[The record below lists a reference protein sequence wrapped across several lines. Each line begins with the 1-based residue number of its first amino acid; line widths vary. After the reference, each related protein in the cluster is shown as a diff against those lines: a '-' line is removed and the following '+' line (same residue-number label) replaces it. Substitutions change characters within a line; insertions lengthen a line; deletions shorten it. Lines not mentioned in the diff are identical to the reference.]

1 MPRLVLA
8 STSPRRRELLGVL
21 GLPFEVAPSDFD
33 EDSIP
38 VGALKPGEWVMRLAE
53 GKARAVAARTE
64 GDAIVIGADT
74 TVVLDGDTLNKPQDD
89 ADARRMLRRLSGQT
103 HTVFTGLCLAETRNG
118 ALVRVAS
125 DFAQT
130 SVTFAP
136 LSHAVI
142 DAYVATGEPRDK
154 AGAYGIQGKALAFI
168 PGIQGD
174 YFNVVGL
181 PLEVLYRLLLPCFP
195 AIAPAPPQPHFPNPV
210 YYGKERT
217 SDPETH
223 K

>member
-21 GLPFEVAPSDFD
+21 GLPFEVAGSDFD
-33 EDSIP
+33 ESSIP
-38 VGALKPGEWVMRLAE
+38 PGALAPGAWVTALAE
-53 GKARAVAARTE
+53 GKARAVAART
-64 GDAIVIGADT
+64 GGHAVVIGADT
-74 TVVLDGDTLNKPQDD
+74 TVILGGEYLNKPQDD

-103 HTVFTGLCLAETRNG
+103 HTVCTGLCLVETQNG
-118 ALVRVAS
+118 ALVQVAT

-130 SVTFAP
+130 AVTFAP
-136 LSHAVI
+136 LSEAVI
-142 DAYVATGEPRDK
+142 EAYVATGEPRDK

-181 PLEVLYRLLLPCFP
+181 PMFLLCQMLPPFGISLWPC
-195 AIAPAPPQPHFPNPV
+195 
-210 YYGKERT
+210 
-217 SDPETH
+217 
-223 K
+223 

>member
-21 GLPFEVAPSDFD
+21 GLPFEVVGSDFD
-33 EDSIP
+33 EGSIP
-38 VGALKPGEWVMRLAE
+38 PAALEPGAWVTALAE
-53 GKARAVAARTE
+53 GKARAVAARAE
-64 GDAIVIGADT
+64 GHALVIGADT
-74 TVVLDGDTLNKPQDD
+74 TVVLDGDILNKPQDD

-103 HTVFTGLCLAETRNG
+103 HTVFTGLCLVETQNG
-118 ALVRVAS
+118 TLVRAAT

-130 SVTFAP
+130 AVTFAP
-136 LSHAVI
+136 LSDAVI

-181 PLEVLYRLLLPCFP
+181 PLEVLRGLLLPYFP
-195 AIAPAPPQPHFPNPV
+195 DITPAPPQPIFPNPTR
-210 YYGKERT
+210 YGRVSEAFG
-217 SDPETH
+217 SG
-223 K
+223 